1 MIMRTKFA
9 IISRLSADNFE
20 MVFNQLM
27 HHFNKENLLSWYQ
40 SLKGK
45 AAVGIDGMTKE
56 QYGENL
62 DENLDALLE
71 KLKTM
76 SYVPGPVKQILIPKE
91 GRNGATRPLGIGN
104 FEDKIVQKGVQK
116 ILEAIYEPLF
126 WNSSYGFR
134 PKLGCH
140 DAIKALRGHLYSHSV
155 RKIIDLD
162 LSNYF
167 GTIDH
172 ELLME
177 QLSNKIQDKR
187 FLRYIRRMFKAGIL
201 SDGELIVSDE
211 GVPQGSICSPILAN
225 IYAHY
230 ALDDWFNRTV
240 KNHCKGNVEIFRYAD
255 DAVICCENAKDAERI
270 RAVLPKRLAKFKL
283 RLNKDKTKIIVFNK
297 FERENSKSFDFLG
310 FTFYL
315 GLTKRGRVVPKLK
328 SCGKKLRSKLT
339 KVNVWCRG
347 NRNTYPLRELWKS
360 FCRKLRGHVQYYGIS
375 FNSKAVQGFIFKSV
389 KIFFKWINRRSQ
401 RKSMNFDQ
409 FALFLL
415 RFPPPEAKIYH
426 RLF

>member
-1 MIMRTKFA
+1 VIMKTKFA
-9 IISRLSADNFE
+9 IISRLSADNPE

-45 AAVGIDGMTKE
+45 AAVGIDGVTKE
-56 QYGENL
+56 KYGENL
-62 DENLDALLE
+62 DENLDVLLK

-76 SYVPGPVKQILIPKE
+76 SYVPGSVKQILIPKE
-91 GRNGATRPLGIGN
+91 GRKGATRPLGIGN

-126 WNSSYGFR
+126 WDCSYGFR

-187 FLRYIRRMFKAGIL
+187 FLRYIWRMFKAGIL
-201 SDGELIVSDE
+201 SDGELILSDE
-211 GVPQGSICSPILAN
+211 GVPQGSVCSPILAN
-225 IYAHY
+225 IYAHH
-230 ALDDWFNRTV
+230 ALDDWVNRTV

-255 DAVICCENAKDAERI
+255 DAVICCENANDAERI
-270 RAVLPKRLAKFKL
+270 REVLPKRLSKF
-283 RLNKDKTKIIVFNK
+283 
-297 FERENSKSFDFLG
+297 SFD
-310 FTFYL
+310 
-315 GLTKRGRVVPKLK
+315 
-328 SCGKKLRSKLT
+328 
-339 KVNVWCRG
+339 
-347 NRNTYPLRELWKS
+347 
-360 FCRKLRGHVQYYGIS
+360 
-375 FNSKAVQGFIFKSV
+375 
-389 KIFFKWINRRSQ
+389 
-401 RKSMNFDQ
+401 
-409 FALFLL
+409 
-415 RFPPPEAKIYH
+415 
-426 RLF
+426 

>member
-1 MIMRTKFA
+1 MIMKTKFA
-9 IISRLSADNFE
+9 IMSRLSADNPE

-27 HHFNKENLLSWYQ
+27 HHFNKENLLDWYH

-56 QYGENL
+56 TYGENL
-62 DENLDALLE
+62 EENLEALLK

-76 SYVPGPVKQILIPKE
+76 SYIPGPVRQILIPKE
-91 GRNGATRPLGIGN
+91 GRTGATRPLGIGN

-126 WNSSYGFR
+126 WDCSYGFR

-140 DAIKALRGHLYSHSV
+140 DAIKALRSHLYSQPV

-187 FLRYIRRMFKAGIL
+187 FLRYIQRMFKAGIL
-201 SDGELIVSDE
+201 SNGELTVSDE
-211 GVPQGSICSPILAN
+211 GVPQGSVCSPILAN

-240 KNHCKGNVEIFRYAD
+240 KNHCKGGVEIFRYAD

-270 RAVLPKRLAKFKL
+270 RSALPKRLSKFKL
-283 RLNKDKTKIIVFNK
+283 ELNKDKTKTIVFNR
-297 FERENSKSFDFLG
+297 FEKENSKSFDFLG

-315 GLTKRGRVVPKLK
+315 GLTKNGMVVPKLK

-339 KVNVWCRG
+339 KVNLWCKQ
-347 NRNTYPLRELWKS
+347 NRNTYPLPELWKS
-360 FCRKLRGHVQYYGIS
+360 FCRKLRGHAQYYGIS
-375 FNSKAVQGFIFKSV
+375 FNYKAVQGFILKSV

-401 RKSMNFDQ
+401 RKSMTFEK

-415 RFPPPEAKIYH
+415 KFPPPKAKIYH